1 MKKEL
6 VISLNKMTRLQE
18 KYDKKIKPN
27 LMKEFG
33 MKNINEVPKLKK
45 IVLNM
50 GLGEDVIKDKR
61 KLGLAIEDL
70 KLISGQM
77 PIVTKSKKA
86 IANFKIKENMPIG
99 CKVTIRKKRMY
110 EFIDRLI
117 NIALPRA
124 KDFQGLSSKSFD
136 GEGNYTF
143 GIKEH
148 IIFPEIDY
156 DKVDKI
162 RGMDITI
169 VTSAI
174 KDKHAKS
181 LLKGFNFPLKK

>member
-1 MKKEL
+1 
-6 VISLNKMTRLQE
+6 MTRLEQE
-18 KYDKKIKPN
+18 YDKIIRPN

-33 MKNINEVPKLKK
+33 LKNINQVPKLKK

-50 GLGEDVIKDKR
+50 GLGEDVIKDK
-61 KLGLAIEDL
+61 KKIGSAIEDL

-110 EFIDRLI
+110 EFVDRLI

-124 KDFQGLSSKSFD
+124 KDFRGLSSKSFD

-143 GIKEH
+143 GVKEH
-148 IIFPEIDY
+148 IIFPEIEY

-169 VTSAI
+169 VTSSS
-174 KDKHAKS
+174 KDEYAKS
-181 LLKGFNFPLKK
+181 LLKGFNFPLRNDLWHD